1 MVPKSLRAS
10 STIIAIDTDKL
21 DPNKTF
27 DVSNGID
34 PQTGKPLKN
43 PAYKFATKDAEV
55 LIQGEI
61 PKSVILFIKREGVV
75 KLFL

>member
-34 PQTGKPLKN
+34 PQTGNSLEN

-61 PKSVILFIKREGVV
+61 PKSAYIIHKKGRCC
-75 KLFL
+75 

>member
-1 MVPKSLRAS
+1 MVPKSLRASRAS

-61 PKSVILFIKREGVV
+61 PKSAYIIHKKGRCR
-75 KLFL
+75 

>member
-61 PKSVILFIKREGVV
+61 PKSAYIIHKKGRCR
-75 KLFL
+75 

>member
-34 PQTGKPLKN
+34 PKQVNLLK
-43 PAYKFATKDAEV
+43 
-55 LIQGEI
+55 IQHI
-61 PKSVILFIKREGVV
+61 NLQLKMLRF
-75 KLFL
+75 